1 MKRYFKI
8 TAIVIGFIALLSNC
22 GSDKEEACV
31 FIPPISEKVS
41 VDYLQLSDS
50 VVQLETKEEV
60 VAFLGRYPI
69 IRDNFLR
76 RSMYPNDAA
85 FVEDLYKRFTNNYM
99 DTLRADVKRVFGDE
113 QNLKQQFEEAFSNLK
128 YYYPDFVPPKIIT
141 LVTGLDNDMLMSD
154 SLIVVSL
161 DYFIGPGAK
170 YRPNMYEYLLRQYT
184 KDNIVP
190 SVMLLY
196 GMNRFNYS
204 NPEDQTTLA
213 DMVAFG
219 KSYYFAK
226 HMLPCVPDSI
236 FIWYTDEEIKGAK
249 SNQDLIWY
257 RFVEDQILYSTSH
270 MTKQKF
276 LGERPVTIE
285 VGEKCPGRIGQWVGW
300 EIVKSYMKAHPETT
314 LPELM
319 QMLDAD
325 KLFKES
331 KYKPERKSA

>member
-8 TAIVIGFIALLSNC
+8 TAIVIGFAALLSSC
-22 GSDKEEACV
+22 GGDKEEACV
-31 FIPPISEKVS
+31 FIPPITEKVS

-50 VVQLETKEEV
+50 VVQLETKEDV

-76 RSMYPNDAA
+76 RSMYPSDAE

-196 GMNRFNYS
+196 GMN
-204 NPEDQTTLA
+204 
-213 DMVAFG
+213 
-219 KSYYFAK
+219 
-226 HMLPCVPDSI
+226 
-236 FIWYTDEEIKGAK
+236 
-249 SNQDLIWY
+249 
-257 RFVEDQILYSTSH
+257 
-270 MTKQKF
+270 
-276 LGERPVTIE
+276 
-285 VGEKCPGRIGQWVGW
+285 
-300 EIVKSYMKAHPETT
+300 
-314 LPELM
+314 
-319 QMLDAD
+319 
-325 KLFKES
+325 
-331 KYKPERKSA
+331 